1 MSSNLSQTII
11 VIPCFNEEGRLKLDE
26 FKRFVSESSGVTLL
40 FVDDGSKDATW
51 QILLKIAAGNEQK
64 VYMLKLPKNQGK
76 AEAVRQGVLAALK
89 HNPEYIGFWD
99 ADLAVPMEDV
109 KWFEGMLT
117 GNNKLQMVVGCRL
130 KRLGSN
136 IERSCFRHY
145 LGRSFA
151 TLVSIHL
158 RLPVYDTQCGAKIMT
173 SELCRQVFAE
183 PFSSKWFFDVEIF
196 KRMIR
201 IYGTQKTIESV
212 LELPLKQWI
221 DGGGSKVKL
230 IDAAWQFYKLLTAKK

>member
-1 MSSNLSQTII
+1 MSSDLPQTII
-11 VIPCFNEEGRLKLDE
+11 VIPCFNEESRLKLEE
-26 FKRFVSESSGVTLL
+26 FKRFINEASGIALL

-51 QILLKIAAGNEQK
+51 QILQKMAAGNERK
-64 VYMLKLPKNQGK
+64 VYTLRLPRNQGK

-89 HNPEYIGFWD
+89 QNPEYIGFWD
-99 ADLAVPMEDV
+99 ADLAVPMEDA
-109 KWFEGMLT
+109 KWFEETLA
-117 GNNKLQMVVGCRL
+117 GNNKLKMVIGCRL

-151 TLVSIHL
+151 TIVSIHL
-158 RLPVYDTQCGAKIMT
+158 RLPVYDTQCGAKLLT

-201 IYGTQKTIESV
+201 IYGTQTTIGSV

-230 IDAAWQFYKLLTAKK
+230 IEAAWQFYKLLTAKK

>member
-1 MSSNLSQTII
+1 MLSDLPQTII
-11 VIPCFNEEGRLKLDE
+11 VVPCFNEEGRLKLEE
-26 FKRFVSESSGVTLL
+26 FKRFINESSGIELL
-40 FVDDGSKDATW
+40 FVDDGSKDDTW
-51 QILLKIAAGNEQK
+51 RILQEMASGNEQK
-64 VYMLKLPKNQGK
+64 VYTLKLHKNQGK

-99 ADLAVPMEDV
+99 ADLAVPMDDV
-109 KWFEGMLT
+109 KLFIQAITEDK
-117 GNNKLQMVVGCRL
+117 KLMMVAGGRI

-136 IERSCFRHY
+136 IHRSQFRHY

-151 TLVSIHL
+151 TIVSIHL
-158 RLPVYDTQCGAKIMT
+158 RLPVYDTQCGAKLLT

-201 IYGTQKTIESV
+201 IYGTQTTIGSV

-230 IDAAWQFYKLLTAKK
+230 IEAAWQFYKLLTAKK

>member
-1 MSSNLSQTII
+1 MLSDLPQTII
-11 VIPCFNEEGRLKLDE
+11 VVPCFNEEGRLKLEE
-26 FKRFVSESSGVTLL
+26 FKRFINESSGIELL
-40 FVDDGSKDATW
+40 FVDDGSKDDTW
-51 QILLKIAAGNEQK
+51 RILQEMASGNEQK
-64 VYMLKLPKNQGK
+64 VYTLKLHKNQGK

-109 KWFEGMLT
+109 KWFEETLT
-117 GNNKLQMVVGCRL
+117 GNNKLKMVIGCRL

-136 IERSCFRHY
+136 IERSSFRHY

-151 TLVSIHL
+151 TIVSIHL
-158 RLPVYDTQCGAKIMT
+158 RLPVYDTQCGAKLLT

-201 IYGTQKTIESV
+201 IYGTQTTIGSV

-230 IDAAWQFYKLLTAKK
+230 IEAAWQFYKLLTAKK